1 MELTAA
7 QKRRDYMRE
16 YARRRYEVKKDMI
29 LANTKRYH
37 ETHKDQIAAKEK
49 EYYEANKEEL
59 KKRASYTN
67 ARYRAFYKQYA
78 SSHPE
83 FQFEEKV

>member
-16 YARRRYEVKKDMI
+16 YARRRYEVKKDVI
-29 LANTKRYH
+29 LANTKRYQD
-37 ETHKDQIAAKEK
+37 THKEQIAAKEK
-49 EYYEANKEEL
+49 EYYEANKTEL

-67 ARYRAFYKQYA
+67 ARYRAFYKQFICC
-78 SSHPE
+78 HPE